1 MLQKTYSMIS
11 GDKKIR
17 KLHLLVAFVATYFA
31 IWFPDIQG
39 VLGME
44 NVKISSTLIFGT
56 LNGLLLGPVYGA
68 IVSLAAI
75 SVHRIVHVDMLLNN
89 PFYLISPLFIASA
102 SLVAGLAITGK
113 KKRAIILP
121 CLLIAI
127 WFATGVGREVFYYP
141 WLHVL
146 SIVFFLTFTRI
157 ENKISFF
164 SKNKGYLYLFAC
176 SLLAVST
183 DHLAGSLSA
192 LFISD
197 FGSSMYKDVI
207 FIYPLERILIA
218 IISALIFYAFIVWIN
233 LLKANASML
242 NEKEEHNVKDVM
254 DYINREVKDI
264 IEKEK

>member
-121 CLLIAI
+121 CLLIAV

-164 SKNKGYLYLFAC
+164 FQKQRISVPFCMFTTCRLHRPSCRKP
-176 SLLAVST
+176 VST
-183 DHLAGSLSA
+183 LY
-192 LFISD
+192 FRPWK
-197 FGSSMYKDVI
+197 YV
-207 FIYPLERILIA
+207 
-218 IISALIFYAFIVWIN
+218 
-233 LLKANASML
+233 
-242 NEKEEHNVKDVM
+242 
-254 DYINREVKDI
+254 
-264 IEKEK
+264 